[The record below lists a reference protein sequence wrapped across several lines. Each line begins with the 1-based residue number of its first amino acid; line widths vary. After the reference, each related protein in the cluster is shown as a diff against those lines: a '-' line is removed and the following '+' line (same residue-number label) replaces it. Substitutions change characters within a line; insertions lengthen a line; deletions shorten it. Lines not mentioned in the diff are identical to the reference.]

1 LWCHTNTARPR
12 GGCCS
17 SGVWAVKPVVMPGGA
32 GVPTGAL
39 AGTVKSWNGMK
50 GCVAAATQGKTCRV
64 QVHWTS
70 LLTEELQSGRER
82 KRPEEWRNVHSKF
95 MTGTVDFKAQQ
106 GSDGRYK
113 ASMVSVPFA
122 EGWPVVGRIKS
133 YSEKHGYGILARL
146 GGVKVVVACNDD
158 MHFAGQERFI
168 VSSQM
173 NQDIRFDRNVIDVP
187 ATPALQG
194 QLVVVDIAIRPD
206 GKYNASR
213 VSLQENPRMGPM
225 PPAAPAATPYVNG
238 NRMPPIAR
246 GSAEH
251 QGLNSMVG
259 IVKAFLGSRFNLRA
273 GMGCLTVSGYAGDVA
288 FSALAALTGTL
299 ADASDPGIIVG
310 SMVSFSP
317 SNTDGRLWANNVPRK
332 IEMSRAVADENWKN
346 WKVPWF
352 VTTRMLLIAAIAQV
366 LPIASSTH
374 SAPGIVKRPMDLSS
388 ARAGADRWK
397 KPRTHEVA
405 TGQYASGQI
414 KTYSEQK
421 GFGFI
426 RSDGLA
432 EDVFFLRTSMP
443 EECAKLAYRDTAGTE
458 LVGCTVNF
466 ELVKTVD
473 GRRGSPIEISSASGG
488 LCSIGHMSAAQRS
501 GDLVIWCILHWM
513 T

>member
-1 LWCHTNTARPR
+1 
-12 GGCCS
+12 
-17 SGVWAVKPVVMPGGA
+17 MPGGA

-50 GCVAAATQGKTCRV
+50 GFGFIEGSALETDVMFS
-64 QVHWTS
+64 HN
-70 LLTEELQSGRER
+70 EL
-82 KRPEEWRNVHSKF
+82 PEEWRNVHSKF
-95 MTGTVDFKAQQ
+95 MTGRTVDFKAQQ

-133 YSEKHGYGILARL
+133 YSEKHGYG
-146 GGVKVVVACNDD
+146 
-158 MHFAGQERFI
+158 FI

-238 NRMPPIAR
+238 NR

-259 IVKAFLGSRFNLRA
+259 IVKAFNLRA

-288 FSALAALTGTL
+288 FN
-299 ADASDPGIIVG
+299 ASDPGIIVG

-317 SNTDGRLWANNVPRK
+317 SNTDGRLWANNV
-332 IEMSRAVADENWKN
+332 
-346 WKVPWF
+346 
-352 VTTRMLLIAAIAQV
+352 

-374 SAPGIVKRPMDLSS
+374 SVKRPMDLSS

-443 EECAKLAYRDTAGTE
+443 EEYRDTAGTE

-473 GRRGSPIEISSASGG
+473 GKSRAHQVVFVP
-488 LCSIGHMSAAQRS
+488 
-501 GDLVIWCILHWM
+501 
-513 T
+513 